1 MSRFPTRS
9 SFFDDVFRDLTSGFY
24 VKPLH
29 GDPLPQQIKVQV
41 NENDQAYSIQAEL
54 PGVAKDDIHVDVHG
68 NLVTLKAE
76 VKQHDSQGEGDQ
88 VLRSERYYGSVAR
101 SFELPVEVE
110 ADAASARYDNGIL
123 LLTLPKKLSSP
134 GSKRLT
140 VE

>member
-9 SFFDDVFRDLTSGFY
+9 SLFDDLFRDLAPGFY

-29 GDPLPQQIKVQV
+29 GDPLPSQIKVQV
-41 NENDQAYSIQAEL
+41 NENDKSYTIQAEL
-54 PGVAKDDIHVDVHG
+54 PGVAKEDIHVDVNG

-76 VKQHDSQGEGDQ
+76 VKQHDSQGDEDQ
-88 VLRSERYYGSVAR
+88 VLRTERYYGSVSR
-101 SFELPVEVE
+101 SFELPAEVE
-110 ADAASARYDNGIL
+110 SDAASAKYEDGIL
-123 LLTLPKKLSSP
+123 LLTLPKKQSSQ

>member
-9 SFFDDVFRDLTSGFY
+9 SLFDDLFRDLAPGFY

-29 GDPLPQQIKVQV
+29 GDPLPSQIKVQV
-41 NENDQAYSIQAEL
+41 NESDKSYTIQAEL
-54 PGVAKDDIHVDVHG
+54 PGVAKEDIHVDVNG

-76 VKQHDSQGEGDQ
+76 VKQHDSQGDEDQ
-88 VLRSERYYGSVAR
+88 VLRTERYYGSVSR
-101 SFELPVEVE
+101 SFELPAEVE
-110 ADAASARYDNGIL
+110 SDAASAKYEDGIL
-123 LLTLPKKLSSP
+123 LLTLPKKQSSQ